1 MNAARIRSAGF
12 TLVEVLIALT
22 VVAIGLGA
30 AVAVV
35 NQSVY
40 NAYSLQQK
48 TLASWVAENKLA
60 EIRAAAAVP
69 DFDEADGDSELGG
82 RFWRWNAEVLET
94 GVENVTRIEIG
105 VASEEEPD
113 VEIVRLIGF
122 LGIAIPE
129 NVRDV
134 RWEGEPQEAPGGI
147 PQ

>member
-1 MNAARIRSAGF
+1 MNAGGLRGGGF

-69 DFDEADGDSELGG
+69 DFDEADGDSELAG
-82 RFWRWNAEVLET
+82 RFWRWNAEILET

-105 VASEEEPD
+105 VASEDEPD
-113 VEIVRLIGF
+113 VEIVKLIGF
-122 LGIAIPE
+122 LGVPIPD

-134 RWEGEPQEAPGGI
+134 QWEGTPQGTPDGT

>member
-1 MNAARIRSAGF
+1 MNAGGLRGGGF

-69 DFDEADGDSELGG
+69 DFDESDGDSELAG
-82 RFWRWNAEVLET
+82 RFWRWNAEILET

-105 VASEEEPD
+105 VASEDEPD
-113 VEIVRLIGF
+113 VEIVKLIGF
-122 LGIAIPE
+122 LGVPIPD

-134 RWEGEPQEAPGGI
+134 QWEGTPQGTPDGT

>member
-1 MNAARIRSAGF
+1 MNAARVRSAGF

-105 VASEEEPD
+105 VASEENSRQG
-113 VEIVRLIGF
+113 INAWKRRRLI
-122 LGIAIPE
+122 
-129 NVRDV
+129 
-134 RWEGEPQEAPGGI
+134 EAGAHVIVGDYRCQDELLRRI
-147 PQ
+147 GLV

>member
-1 MNAARIRSAGF
+1 VNAARMRDGGF

-40 NAYSLQQK
+40 NAFSLRQK

-69 DFDEADGDSELGG
+69 DFDEADGDSELAG

-122 LGIAIPE
+122 LGVAIPD

-134 RWEGEPQEAPGGI
+134 QWEGTPERTPEGTPE
-147 PQ
+147 